1 MTPIKSSSSFKLTNN
16 NIETSTPGNNS
27 SSTSLKMNLLEQ
39 QQKESIMGI
48 ENKKS
53 EMNSFICKFYL
64 FFLKHIII
72 IVIPINIHNYYKHFI
87 SASTR

>member
-64 FFLKHIII
+64 FIFKTYH
-72 IVIPINIHNYYKHFI
+72 YY
-87 SASTR
+87 SYPY